1 MAREKT
7 TKEKSK
13 RQVVLVIVEGQ
24 SDENALSV
32 ALTELLELKYGEEV
46 IVRFAKMHQN
56 DGTVGGDITSANGVV
71 PEKIQMVMNITTLM
85 PCIKSN
91 DLMPKHVAEV
101 IQIIDTDGAF
111 IPDSSI
117 TFQSNEDSKQR
128 HIYCTSGIRTED
140 VTGISRRNARKRD
153 NILALLEL
161 HDTGVS
167 IQNYYDTGFGNK
179 PTTKAVVVPYYLYY
193 FSCNIDHFICNDANL
208 EYYKKCREADSFGRR
223 HGNDLASF
231 VAYLENDECGAVD
244 LPYEQSWEYI
254 QQDLNSV
261 NRHTN
266 INLLVSDLHN
276 TSL

>member
-1 MAREKT
+1 MAREKI

-13 RQVVLVIVEGQ
+13 RQVVLVVVEGQ

-32 ALTELLELKYGEEV
+32 ALTEMLVQKYGEEV

-56 DGTVGGDITSANGVV
+56 DGSVGGDITSAHGVV
-71 PEKIQMVMNITTLM
+71 PEKIQMVMNITILM
-85 PCIKSN
+85 PCIKLY
-91 DLMPKHVAEV
+91 DLMPKHVVEV

-117 TFQSNEDSKQR
+117 IFQSNGDQRQR
-128 HIYCTSGIRTED
+128 HIYSTIGIHTDD
-140 VTGISRRNARKRD
+140 VTGIIRRNARKRD
-153 NILALLEL
+153 NIRALLEL
-161 HDTGVS
+161 HETGVC
-167 IQNYYDTGFGNK
+167 IQNFYDTGFGNK
-179 PTTKAVVVPYYLYY
+179 PTTKAVVVPYSLYY

-208 EYYKKCREADSFGRR
+208 EYYKKCREADSFGRI
-223 HGNDLASF
+223 HGNDLDSF
-231 VAYLENDECGAVD
+231 VAYLKNDECGAVD

-266 INLLVSDLHN
+266 INLLVSDLN
-276 TSL
+276 KTSL